1 MLLFTFSDIKR
12 ASTVVQEEKK
22 KKKRSLVIRNHKIYF
37 PNLPPLLSVT
47 PEPLLRLRWRGFF
60 DIRAISS

>member
-12 ASTVVQEEKK
+12 ASTVVQEEKN
-22 KKKRSLVIRNHKIYF
+22 KKRSLVIRNHKIYF

-47 PEPLLRLRWRGFF
+47 PEPPLRLRWRGFF

>member
-12 ASTVVQEEKK
+12 ASTVVQEEKN
-22 KKKRSLVIRNHKIYF
+22 KKRSLVIRNHKIYF